1 MFEQNIT
8 RIFLQLILA
17 ALFGGLIG
25 FERKHIGK
33 AAGVRTFALV
43 CMGAALFTI
52 LSYQG
57 LSGVGGVDYSR
68 IASQIL
74 VGVGFIGA
82 GIIMHYRGRV
92 RGLTT
97 AAGIWISAAIG
108 MAIGFGF
115 YLTSFLATVL
125 VLLILFLLGR
135 VDFDPIVIRQSKKRK

>member
-1 MFEQNIT
+1 MLEQNIA

-52 LSYQG
+52 LSYQS
-57 LSGVGGVDYSR
+57 LIGVEGVDYSR

-82 GIIMHYRGRV
+82 GIIMHYRGKV

-115 YLTSFLATVL
+115 YITSFLATLL

-135 VDFDPIVIRQSKKRK
+135 VDFDPIIIKQSKKRK

>member
-1 MFEQNIT
+1 MFEQNLL

-17 ALFGGLIG
+17 ALFGGIIG
-25 FERKHIGK
+25 FEREHIGK
-33 AAGVRTFALV
+33 AAGMRTLALV
-43 CMGAALFTI
+43 CMGATLFTI

-57 LSGVGGVDYSR
+57 LVGNPQVDYSR
-68 IASQIL
+68 IAAQIL

-97 AAGIWISAAIG
+97 AAGIWIAAAIG

-115 YLTSFLATVL
+115 YITSFLATLL
-125 VLLILFLLGR
+125 VLIILFILGR
-135 VDFDPIVIRQSKKRK
+135 IDFEKLSKH